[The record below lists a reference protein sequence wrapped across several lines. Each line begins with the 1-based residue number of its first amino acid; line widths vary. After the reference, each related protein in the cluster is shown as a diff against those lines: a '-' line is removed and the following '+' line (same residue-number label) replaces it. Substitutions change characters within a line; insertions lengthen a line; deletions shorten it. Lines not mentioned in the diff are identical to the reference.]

1 MRWRKVACMVTA
13 LILAGGKSTRM
24 GQDKALMAGG
34 VERLVAVA
42 QSLGVDRI
50 ITLCGSN
57 ERVALF
63 AGEVWPDPAACSSL
77 MDVIYWALGAI
88 EGAVQ
93 LIPCDAFQLEYTG
106 LSELIASNGGVPLDS
121 NGERQPLLANC
132 PAGWSPARDVKNIQ
146 AMFADLP
153 SLNLGDVIDEMKNFN
168 SPETISEE

>member
-1 MRWRKVACMVTA
+1 MKWHKVACMVTA

-34 VERLVAVA
+34 VERLMAAA
-42 QSLGVDRI
+42 QSSGVDQI
-50 ITLCGSN
+50 ITLCGSI

-63 AGEVWPDPAACSSL
+63 KGKVWPDPEACTSL
-77 MDVIYWALGAI
+77 MEVIYWALDTI

-93 LIPCDAFQLEYTG
+93 LIPCDAFQLEQRG
-106 LSELIASNGGVPLDS
+106 LTALIESNGGVPLDS

-132 PAGWSPARDVKNIQ
+132 PKGWSPARNAKNIQ

-153 SLNLGDVIDEMKNFN
+153 SLNLGKMTREMKNFN
-168 SPETISEE
+168 SPDARFEE

>member
-1 MRWRKVACMVTA
+1 MRWRKVAFMVTA

-34 VERLVAVA
+34 VERLMAVA
-42 QSLGVDRI
+42 YSSEVDRV
-50 ITLCGSN
+50 ITLCGSH

-63 AGEVWPDPAACSSL
+63 EGEVWPDPDACTSL

-88 EGAVQ
+88 DGSVQ
-93 LIPCDAFQLEYTG
+93 LIPCDAFQLESTG
-106 LSELIASNGGVPLDS
+106 LTVLLDSNGGVPLDS

-132 PAGWSPARDVKNIQ
+132 PVGWSPARKVKNIQ

-153 SLNLGDVIDEMKNFN
+153 SLDLGKMTNEMKNFN
-168 SPETISEE
+168 SPETSPDE

>member
-1 MRWRKVACMVTA
+1 MKWHKVACMVTA

-34 VERLVAVA
+34 VERLMAAA
-42 QSLGVDRI
+42 QSSGVDQI
-50 ITLCGSN
+50 ITLCGSI

-63 AGEVWPDPAACSSL
+63 KGKVWPDPEACTSL
-77 MDVIYWALGAI
+77 MEVIYWALDTI

-93 LIPCDAFQLEYTG
+93 LIPCDAFQLEQRG
-106 LSELIASNGGVPLDS
+106 LTALIESNGGVPLDS

-132 PAGWSPARDVKNIQ
+132 PKGWSPARNAKNIQ

-153 SLNLGDVIDEMKNFN
+153 SLDLGEMTNEMKNFN
-168 SPETISEE
+168 SPETIPEE

>member
-1 MRWRKVACMVTA
+1 MVTA

-34 VERLVAVA
+34 VERLMAAA
-42 QSLGVDRI
+42 QSSGVDQI
-50 ITLCGSN
+50 ITLCGSI

-63 AGEVWPDPAACSSL
+63 KGKVWPDPEACTSL
-77 MDVIYWALGAI
+77 MEVIYWALDTI

-93 LIPCDAFQLEYTG
+93 LIPCDAFQLEQRG
-106 LSELIASNGGVPLDS
+106 LTALIESNGGVPLDS

-132 PAGWSPARDVKNIQ
+132 PKGWSPARNAKNIQ

-153 SLNLGDVIDEMKNFN
+153 SLNLGEMTREMKNFN
-168 SPETISEE
+168 SPDARFEE